1 MIQSLLSLKT
11 SIAEKARHQEEI
23 MQVMCVLP
31 GKYRYAQVE
40 AAINA
45 AGVWPKDLYMSLA
58 ANQPTFALTRFY
70 EALNGSQK

>member
-1 MIQSLLSLKT
+1 MMPQEKAE
-11 SIAEKARHQEEI
+11 IAEKARHQKEVI
-23 MQVMCVLP
+23 QVMCVLP

-45 AGVWPKDLYMSLA
+45 AGVHPNDLYMSLA

>member
-1 MIQSLLSLKT
+1 MLTLLLAK
-11 SIAEKARHQEEI
+11 IAEKARYQEEV

-31 GKYRYAQVE
+31 GKYTYKQVE